1 MDTGTVSSF
10 KYCKHTFATK
20 VFLFYQQYNSCV
32 SKEQCKNPE
41 DESIKPRGDSELI
54 QEALAEIAECTEAS
68 LTCCH
73 EYHVIPERTCS
84 SYAEDGYECV
94 DQSNCLD
101 TFIDDIGAVIN
112 IRSTDETSNPQL
124 AACDDTSTLLDIRG
138 GEDNLNIIDL
148 TNISTE
154 D

>member
-1 MDTGTVSSF
+1 MT
-10 KYCKHTFATK
+10 
-20 VFLFYQQYNSCV
+20 
-32 SKEQCKNPE
+32 
-41 DESIKPRGDSELI
+41 

-73 EYHVIPERTCS
+73 EYHVKPERTCS

-124 AACDDTSTLLDIRG
+124 ATCDDTSTLLDIRG
-138 GEDNLNIIDL
+138 GEDDFFCEDDSLTCCHEEDIKNICQDHID
-148 TNISTE
+148 IGYRYCFII
-154 D
+154 